1 MLTATA
7 RYRGIQRARREPV
20 HLSAGCQPRRQL
32 HSDDLA
38 VIRPRREVIRV
49 GRCELRTAS
58 GQTGLG
64 LGHVPGVVPSLESII
79 ERLRRR
85 YAEIGHGGS
94 PCSEDKPGRRFKYLL
109 VDHVLSGYVPQP
121 GRSKVEGGLTIREC
135 ADHARPPS
143 DLAQDGKR

>member
-1 MLTATA
+1 MPSVRDLIANSN
-7 RYRGIQRARREPV
+7 RDARR
-20 HLSAGCQPRRQL
+20 LAGFEDDDDCIWL
-32 HSDDLA
+32 GSFDGNDDLA

-64 LGHVPGVVPSLESII
+64 LGHVPGVVPSLEYII

-94 PCSEDKPGRRFKYLL
+94 SCSED
-109 VDHVLSGYVPQP
+109 
-121 GRSKVEGGLTIREC
+121 
-135 ADHARPPS
+135 
-143 DLAQDGKR
+143 